1 MFIKK
6 RLLSLLLVGLFLTIS
21 VLFAQGNQLNMPKGF
36 QGIYHGMS
44 LVEFLKI
51 RPNVR
56 VNPMKTG
63 RYEKAD
69 ITKLNQTLE
78 EGIKNMPFEGGEMLG
93 LYSFKE
99 GRLDTLVVIWEGAFE
114 KMRDLSNQFVKE
126 RINNWGRDFEAK
138 VVVRGET
145 QMPALIWKKNKV
157 LIGVNCSAEPLE
169 GKGFIVMSL
178 SSLGDPF
185 SLTVLQE
192 KTVDARAK
200 KMLFE
205 KIGVQIQEENKE

>member
-1 MFIKK
+1 M
-6 RLLSLLLVGLFLTIS
+6 LVGLFLTIS
-21 VLFAQGNQLNMPKGF
+21 ILFAQGNQLNMPKEF
-36 QGIYHGMS
+36 QGIYYGMS

-56 VNPMKTG
+56 VNLVKTG
-63 RYEKAD
+63 SYEKAD
-69 ITKLNQTLE
+69 ITKPNQTLE
-78 EGIKNMPFEGGEMLG
+78 ERIKNTPFKGIEMLG

-99 GRLDTLVVIWEGAFE
+99 GRLDTFVVIWEGLFE
-114 KMRDLSNQFVKE
+114 EMRGLNNQFIKE
-126 RINNWGRDFEAK
+126 RIKNWGREFEAK

-145 QMPALIWKKNKV
+145 QMPSLIWKKNKV
-157 LIGVNCSAEPLE
+157 LICVNCSAEPLE
-169 GKGFIVMSL
+169 GKGFILMSF

-185 SLTVLQE
+185 SLSVLQE
-192 KTVDARAK
+192 KKVDARTK